1 MTCHHHMSSSPF
13 CYHGLAMIPACICNR
28 VNFGVWDGVACPFPD
43 FGGATVEV
51 WEWMSDFVAH
61 ITGHAIACPCWD
73 WGWTML
79 VEGAPGHLSTWTI
92 PFLVILSKQ
101 RTTTL
106 SRVIRFFSFFIY
118 TIKKPYT
125 IMKASILTS
134 LMLHVLCCR
143 GSQYWASCILN
154 TEFQQETE
162 QICYVYCYFRCSV
175 MYIYVC
181 MCVCVYI
188 CIYVTYL
195 ITKISPNFAFCAKL

>member
-106 SRVIRFFSFFIY
+106 SRVIRFFFLFSY
-118 TIKKPYT
+118 TPSRNHIPLWKP
-125 IMKASILTS
+125 
-134 LMLHVLCCR
+134 VFWQVWCCMCYVV
-143 GSQYWASCILN
+143 GCHN
-154 TEFQQETE
+154 TELA
-162 QICYVYCYFRCSV
+162 VYLTQNSNKRRNKSA
-175 MYIYVC
+175 MYIVIFVVRLCLYIYMYVC
-181 MCVCVYI
+181 MCIYIYMYI
-188 CIYVTYL
+188 CDIF
-195 ITKISPNFAFCAKL
+195 NH